1 MADRQFKIE
10 SRYTVKEVGERLER
24 FYGIISATAKSLG
37 VHRDSLTRYLKRHP
51 EAWEAFKMAKEAL
64 LDRAE
69 VCLIKAMDN
78 QEEDPKS
85 ALDAAK
91 FILQFH
97 GGEERGYTN
106 KQKVEVTGKD
116 GEALLPQVVNIHPVE
131 VVNREADENE

>member
-1 MADRQFKIE
+1 MSERTFKIE
-10 SRYTVKEVGERLER
+10 SRYSVKEVGERLEK

-37 VHRDSLTRYLKRHP
+37 VHRDSLARYLKRHP
-51 EAWEAFKMAKEAL
+51 EAWEAFKMAREAL

-78 QEEDPKS
+78 QEDDPKS
-85 ALDAAK
+85 ALEAAK

-106 KQKVEVTGKD
+106 KQKLEVTGKD
-116 GEALLPQVVNIHPVE
+116 GTPLSPPAITIMPVK
-131 VVNREADENE
+131 VKGDCDAD